1 MAVPA
6 ATHMRPF
13 AIGFADRTLVEPDGV
28 DGTVLRD
35 RDGGGLR
42 PSICGAGGHTLR
54 CMGRRRVNDEE
65 HRRSSDYGE
74 AATAPF
80 QRAPVF
86 GLHSIAGCHQLTL
99 AFSDAQTLPVSRL
112 ANR

>member
-13 AIGFADRTLVEPDGV
+13 AIGFANRALVKPYGV

-35 RDGGGLR
+35 RDGGSLR
-42 PSICGAGGHTLR
+42 SSIRGAGGDTLR
-54 CMGRRRVNDEE
+54 CMGRRRANDGE
-65 HRRSSDYGE
+65 HRRSSDCDK

-80 QRAPVF
+80 HRPPMF
-86 GLHSIAGCHQLTL
+86 SLHGGFRGGKKSGRH
-99 AFSDAQTLPVSRL
+99 
-112 ANR
+112 